1 MPAPSAAHIGAHLG
15 GSGSSD
21 AKVQTLL
28 TAMYVLG
35 LGVSVS
41 SLTFSKTSFVAFR
54 PVADRGRRVTR
65 HRTQFGPFIFSPVA
79 ELYGRQSAYITS
91 TLPFA
96 LFNASCLLAPKFV
109 LPS

>member
-35 LGVSVS
+35 LGVSL
-41 SLTFSKTSFVAFR
+41 SLLALIKASIVALR
-54 PVADRGRRVTR
+54 PVADRGDG
-65 HRTQFGPFIFSPVA
+65 H
-79 ELYGRQSAYITS
+79 S
-91 TLPFA
+91 TPCTVWTFHL
-96 LFNASCLLAPKFV
+96 
-109 LPS
+109 

>member
-35 LGVSVS
+35 LGVSPS
-41 SLTFSKTSFVAFR
+41 SLAFSKTSFVA
-54 PVADRGRRVTR
+54 
-65 HRTQFGPFIFSPVA
+65 
-79 ELYGRQSAYITS
+79 L
-91 TLPFA
+91 
-96 LFNASCLLAPKFV
+96 SCR
-109 LPS
+109 